1 MTGDIPLSP
10 VAGGGVLVL
19 AEIVMAMN
27 VVFLSL
33 TDAG

>member
-1 MTGDIPLSP
+1 MTGDIPIPP
-10 VAGGGVLVL
+10 VPGGGVLVL

>member
-10 VAGGGVLVL
+10 VPGGVVLVL

-33 TDAG
+33 LDAG